1 MEKALKEKPHLILM
15 DIMMPEMDGREATR
29 LIRSNPETQDIP
41 ILAATV
47 LFSESDLSSCIE
59 AGCNDCIVKPYTFEE
74 LEEKIQALISA
85 SSSNIQ

>member
-1 MEKALKEKPHLILM
+1 MDERQHALSAP
-15 DIMMPEMDGREATR
+15 TR
-29 LIRSNPETQDIP
+29 RPQDIP